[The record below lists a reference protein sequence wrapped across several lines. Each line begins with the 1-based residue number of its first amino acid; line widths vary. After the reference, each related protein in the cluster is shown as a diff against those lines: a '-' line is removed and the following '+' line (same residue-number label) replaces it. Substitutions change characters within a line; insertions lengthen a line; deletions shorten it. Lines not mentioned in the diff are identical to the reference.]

1 MQKNTKSE
9 KALPYNH
16 PRPEWVIWGL
26 LAMLIV
32 VCILSLG
39 FGRFGIAPSEV
50 MRIIASKFVPIEKT
64 WNDTLETVIFN
75 IRIPRISAA
84 VLVGAALSAAGA
96 AYQGLFK
103 NPLVSP
109 DILGAS
115 AGAGFGAALA
125 IFCSM
130 GMVGIQVMSFVM
142 GIFAVMFAYLVG
154 SRFRSD
160 PLLALV
166 LAGILIGSIFTAMT
180 SLLKYAADTEDKLPA
195 ITYWLMGSLASTTK
209 NDIKFSIIPLVL
221 GALPMYLLRWRL
233 NVLALGEEEAQAL
246 GLNTSRL
253 KVVVIFC
260 ATLMT
265 AASVS
270 ISGLIGWVGLLV
282 PHMARLLVGPNYKV
296 LMPLSLILGGLYLL
310 LVDNV
315 ARTASSVEIPLGILT
330 ALIGAPFFIFLITRR
345 KGGWS

>member
-1 MQKNTKSE
+1 MQKNAKTETGPLSDSLK
-9 KALPYNH
+9 PN
-16 PRPEWVIWGL
+16 WVIAGL
-26 LAMLIV
+26 LIILLGA
-32 VCILSLG
+32 CILSVGL
-39 FGRFGIAPSEV
+39 GRFPIAPAEV
-50 MRIIASKFVPIEKT
+50 IRIIASKFMSVEKT
-64 WNDTLETVIFN
+64 WADTLETVIFN
-75 IRIPRISAA
+75 IRIPRIFAA

-130 GMVGIQVMSFVM
+130 NMAGIQTLSFLM
-142 GIFAVMFAYLVG
+142 GIFAVLFAYLVG

-195 ITYWLMGSLASTTK
+195 ITYWLMGSLASTTR
-209 NDIKFSIIPLVL
+209 NDIKFSVIPLVL
-221 GALPMYLLRWRL
+221 GALPLYLLRWRI

-246 GLNTSRL
+246 GLNTGRL
-253 KVVVIFC
+253 KIVVIIC

-296 LMPLSLILGGLYLL
+296 LMPLSLIMGGLYLL
-310 LVDNV
+310 IVDNV
-315 ARTASSVEIPLGILT
+315 ARTVSSVEIPLGILT